1 MSCLSPQSL
10 HGVHLVAQCCPV
22 RGQMTHFSAHAPT
35 SPTHLLSL
43 SAVCPITS
51 LPFYPIFIIFI
62 KIVTFQPRERGR
74 MRFHAIQNVETA
86 LRFLR
91 SVHWLWQ
98 KFQNF
103 WQRSDPQV
111 QGDQAGQHQG
121 GGHCGRQP
129 QAHTRPHLDNHPP
142 LPGRRERKR
151 ATFQISF
158 CCCKLSSFPSL
169 SFQVHTSYNRDQV
182 LDLLKRFYRWCK
194 NGKHFLC
201 IKEIKFGAKQ
211 ASTAAKHN
219 SQVDVCMLIACL
231 LEHIF
236 GFRAENVCSFQN
248 PQISGRCLH
257 DHRVSFSVLRQILIA
272 ASGY

>member
-1 MSCLSPQSL
+1 
-10 HGVHLVAQCCPV
+10 
-22 RGQMTHFSAHAPT
+22 MTHFSAHAPT

-91 SVHWLWQ
+91 LVHWLWQ

-129 QAHTRPHLDNHPP
+129 QAHPRPHLDNHPP
-142 LPGRRERKR
+142 LPGRRERPAFHFYK
-151 ATFQISF
+151 Q
-158 CCCKLSSFPSL
+158 SSLLSL
-169 SFQVHTSYNRDQV
+169 SFQAHRDWVLNFSLRWDEKLVRILLVQRKYNG
-182 LDLLKRFYRWCK
+182 WCK
-194 NGKHFLC
+194 TGEHSSKTWCAGRHRLFLC
-201 IKEIKFGAKQ
+201 VAPN
-211 ASTAAKHN
+211 TN
-219 SQVDVCMLIACL
+219 T
-231 LEHIF
+231 
-236 GFRAENVCSFQN
+236 NVCT
-248 PQISGRCLH
+248 IILC
-257 DHRVSFSVLRQILIA
+257 FSV
-272 ASGY
+272 